1 MPIATAPPVTA
12 ATTKTRGKYVRWGL
26 AGVVALAGILLGL
39 QAANWPFTREAMI
52 KRLEQAS
59 STHVEMRGFHST
71 FFPYPGCI
79 ADEVTFRPIA
89 STSGPKPQD
98 PVIAIRRLTI
108 ESTFLGLFRKPGR
121 IKSIAADGLRIHV
134 PAGGADLHPAEDA
147 KSDNVVIEEFH
158 AENALLELASRQPTG
173 KPLVFQLHH
182 VQFRNIGNGNKI
194 PFQVSL
200 HLPTLPGEVHSSGW
214 IGPWKDERGTVR
226 STPISGTYVLQQADL
241 GVFNGIRGEVSSR
254 GAFSGNLKSIN
265 VAGNTD
271 SPQFE
276 VTESGHR
283 FHLTT
288 EFRGTVDLKDGDV
301 ILPAVQARV
310 GNTNLAANVRVAGKP
325 KTMAVNITQGKGEI
339 QDLILLF
346 SDDAASPV
354 TGPVSF
360 QTNILLPAEHRP
372 FKQRV
377 QLTGSFVIDPAK
389 FTSTKSQVGIDQL
402 SERANGKKDKE
413 KDRDADDDAAGF
425 DRVHPRLD
433 GQLTLRNGV
442 ATFSRISFSVPGA
455 QGDMNGTYSILNKRV
470 DLRGKMRMNATVSQ
484 ATTGA
489 KSFFLKVVDPFYKK
503 KHAGAEVPITMTGV
517 YGHTH
522 FAAKLK

>member
-1 MPIATAPPVTA
+1 MPIATAPPETTA
-12 ATTKTRGKYVRWGL
+12 RAKSRGKYVRWGL
-26 AGVVALAGILLGL
+26 AGVVALAGIVLGL
-39 QAANWPFTREAMI
+39 LAANWPFTREAMI

-59 STHVEMRGFHST
+59 STRVEMRGFRST
-71 FFPYPGCI
+71 FLPFPGCI

-98 PVIAIRRLTI
+98 PVITIRRLTI

-121 IKSIAADGLRIHV
+121 IRSMVADGLRIHV
-134 PAGGADLHPAEDA
+134 PAGGADLHPAA
-147 KSDNVVIEEFH
+147 GAQSDNVVIEELR
-158 AENALLELASRQPTG
+158 AENALLELASRQPAG
-173 KPLVFQLHH
+173 KPLVFQVHH
-182 VQFRNIGNGNKI
+182 VRFRNVGDGNKM

-200 HLPTLPGEVHSSGW
+200 HLPTPPGEVQSSGW
-214 IGPWKDERGTVR
+214 LGPWKDEQGTVR
-226 STPISGTYVLQQADL
+226 STPISGTYVLQRADL
-241 GVFNGIRGEVSSR
+241 GVFKGISGEVFSR
-254 GAFSGNLKSIN
+254 GAFSGNLTSIN

-271 SPQFE
+271 TPQLE

-288 EFRGTVDLKDGDV
+288 QFRGTVDLKNGDV

-310 GNTNLAANVRVAGKP
+310 GNTSLAARVSVAGKP
-325 KTMAVNITQGKGEI
+325 RTVVVNITQGKGEI

-377 QLTGSFVIDPAK
+377 QLAGNFVIDPAK
-389 FTSTKSQVGIDQL
+389 FTSAKSQAGIDQL
-402 SERANGKKDKE
+402 SERAKGKKDKE

-425 DRVHPRLD
+425 DRVHARLD
-433 GQLTLRNGV
+433 GQVTLRNGV
-442 ATFSRISFSVPGA
+442 AAFSRISFSVPGA
-455 QGDMNGTYSILNKRV
+455 QGDMSGTYSILNKRV
-470 DLRGKMRMNATVSQ
+470 NLRGKMRMNATVSQ

>member
-1 MPIATAPPVTA
+1 MPIATAPPETA
-12 ATTKTRGKYVRWGL
+12 ATTKVRAKCVRWGL

-39 QAANWPFTREAMI
+39 LAANWPFTREAMI

-59 STHVEMRGFHST
+59 STRVEMRGFRST

-89 STSGPKPQD
+89 STSGPKLQD
-98 PVIAIRRLTI
+98 PVITIRRLTI

-121 IKSIAADGLRIHV
+121 IMRIVADGLRIHI
-134 PAGGADLHPAEDA
+134 PAAGADLHPAADA
-147 KSDNVVIEEFH
+147 KHDNVVIEELR
-158 AENALLELASRQPTG
+158 AENALLELASRQPAG
-173 KPLVFQLHH
+173 KPLVFQVHRMR
-182 VQFRNIGNGNKI
+182 FRNIGDGNKV
-194 PFQVSL
+194 PYQVSL
-200 HLPTLPGEVHSSGW
+200 HLPTPPGEVESSGW
-214 IGPWKDERGTVR
+214 VGPWKDEQGTVR
-226 STPISGTYVLQQADL
+226 STPISGTYVLQRADL

-254 GAFSGNLKSIN
+254 GAFSGNLTSIN

-271 SPQFE
+271 TPQFE

-283 FHLTT
+283 FHLATQ
-288 EFRGTVDLKDGDV
+288 FRGTVDLKNGDV

-310 GNTNLAANVRVAGKP
+310 GNTNFAANVRVAGKP
-325 KTMAVNITQGKGEI
+325 KTVALNVTQGKGEI

-360 QTNILLPAEHRP
+360 QTNTLLPAEHRP
-372 FKQRV
+372 FKERV
-377 QLTGSFVIDPAK
+377 QLTGNFVIVPAK
-389 FTSTKSQVGIDQL
+389 FTSIKSQVGIDQL

-413 KDRDADDDAAGF
+413 KDHDADDDAAGF
-425 DRVHPRLD
+425 DRVHTRLD
-433 GQLTLRNGV
+433 GQVALKSGT

-470 DLRGKMRMNATVSQ
+470 NLRGKMRMNATVSQ

-489 KSFFLKVVDPFYKK
+489 KSFFLKIVDPFYKK
-503 KHAGAEVPITMTGV
+503 KNAGAEVPITMTGV